1 MVSELEDDEKHCDE
15 LIASM
20 RAIAIRQFTATVVHM
35 IEMLRD
41 IVFEKT
47 SDAEVSEIVSTVDG
61 IMMCWSEVIPP
72 FIFEKEYKSEE
83 DCEFFAQRYN
93 KRGVQLQMIVDK
105 TKEFM
110 MW

>member
-1 MVSELEDDEKHCDE
+1 MVSELEDNEKHCDE

-20 RAIAIRQFTATVVHM
+20 RAIGIRQFTATVVHM

-47 SDAEVSEIVSTVDG
+47 SDTEVSEIVSTVDG

-72 FIFEKEYKSEE
+72 FVFNKEYESEE
-83 DCEFFAQRYN
+83 VRELSTQRFN
-93 KRGVQLQMIVDK
+93 RRGIQLQMIVDK

>member
-1 MVSELEDDEKHCDE
+1 MELEDDEKHCDE

-20 RAIAIRQFTATVVHM
+20 RAIEIRKFTEAVVYM

-61 IMMCWSEVIPP
+61 AMICWSEGIQP
-72 FIFEKEYKSEE
+72 FVFNKEYESEE
-83 DCEFFAQRYN
+83 VRELSTQRFN
-93 KRGVQLQMIVDK
+93 RRGIQLQMIVDRM
-105 TKEFM
+105 KEVI